1 LLNLVHPDD
10 IENQKAL
17 RLAHQVDREGR
28 RTIGIKFMTFCS
40 FALTFVVSQA

>member
-1 LLNLVHPDD
+1 MSASPLLEYSLDD

-28 RTIGIKFMTFCS
+28 RTIG
-40 FALTFVVSQA
+40 